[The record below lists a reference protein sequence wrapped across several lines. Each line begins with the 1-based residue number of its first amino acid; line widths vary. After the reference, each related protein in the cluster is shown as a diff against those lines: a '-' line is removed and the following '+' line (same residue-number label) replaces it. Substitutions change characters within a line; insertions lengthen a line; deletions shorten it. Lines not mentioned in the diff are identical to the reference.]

1 MGQLTYKQAGEG
13 QHAQT
18 VREILIDMMVEGL
31 LDGRQGEE
39 IHTIIPLINLNMVSC
54 LPWFIL

>member
-1 MGQLTYKQAGEG
+1 MYKQAGEG

-31 LDGRQGEE
+31 LDGRQGEN
-39 IHTIIPLINLNMVSC
+39 IHTIIPLTNLNMVSC